1 MTRKTNH
8 DMSALPQ
15 IHFIC
20 ISYVYLNIHANIDK
34 ILYPIT
40 YHFKKVSVG
49 PQINRSR
56 LLKCHEVSR
65 LLLLTKVRCLFG
77 EGANSKNYI
86 MGEGFMGGMYTPIM
100 KYFDF

>member
-40 YHFKKVSVG
+40 CHFEKVSVG

-77 EGANSKNYI
+77 EGANSKI
-86 MGEGFMGGMYTPIM
+86 IQWEKGLWGECTPLL
-100 KYFDF
+100 